1 MNRVLRKRLGRE
13 LKTNF
18 ARYLALVLL
27 IVMGM
32 YIIVSVVASAD
43 TIIDGTAEHGKQNKV
58 EDGQFGVFIP
68 LTDEQEKE
76 ITDRGITLEQHF
88 SIDVTAKDGSK
99 LRVFRKRNDIDL
111 IELDSGRLA
120 EKKGEA
126 VVEKRYS
133 EEHSLSV
140 GDKLT
145 AGGVEFEIVG
155 IGTTPDYDTPF
166 ENFSDTAVSSKGFG
180 LLFVSDD
187 QYDYFKNDSDQKAE
201 DLCYAYRLNGKATD
215 DELKEMIEDFDFDYK
230 KVTDK
235 YYLETIKDVL
245 KQRDDISNGIDK
257 LYDGSQTLKD
267 GVKDLSEGADAL
279 YDAMGGLY
287 EGAKALPEGA
297 NAITAGVKAAYDG
310 SKDLSDGVRSAYSGA
325 ESLANGIDSFKK
337 QADELLDELFT
348 IDLDNLT
355 MFVKKGDNVRI
366 AGAAGDVVM
375 NKYAGLGAVTTYE
388 QSRVALHNS
397 IVLLEMLT
405 NVKIIKEK

>member
-43 TIIDGTAEHGKQNKV
+43 TIIDGTAEHNKANKV

-76 ITDRGITLEQHF
+76 ITDKGITLEQHF

-111 IELDSGRLA
+111 IELDSGRFA

-145 AGGVEFEIVG
+145 VGGVEFEIVG

-187 QYDYFKNDSDQKAE
+187 QYDYFKNDSEQKAE
-201 DLCYAYRLNGKATD
+201 DLCYCLLYTSPSP
-215 DELKEMIEDFDFDYK
+215 
-230 KVTDK
+230 
-235 YYLETIKDVL
+235 
-245 KQRDDISNGIDK
+245 RDRG
-257 LYDGSQTLKD
+257 
-267 GVKDLSEGADAL
+267 
-279 YDAMGGLY
+279 
-287 EGAKALPEGA
+287 
-297 NAITAGVKAAYDG
+297 
-310 SKDLSDGVRSAYSGA
+310 
-325 ESLANGIDSFKK
+325 
-337 QADELLDELFT
+337 
-348 IDLDNLT
+348 
-355 MFVKKGDNVRI
+355 
-366 AGAAGDVVM
+366 
-375 NKYAGLGAVTTYE
+375 
-388 QSRVALHNS
+388 
-397 IVLLEMLT
+397 
-405 NVKIIKEK
+405 